1 MTNVFTRPLPTLP
14 HVGYLEDLQSFPDW
28 LPLPAHI
35 TPDQHPIYAPTGI
48 EGIAH
53 HTQNLYRSESW
64 DLDAGLYTLNAY
76 FMGQWIETSVT
87 LSEHILTLQ
96 QNIQIAPGHGVV
108 LVELSQ
114 GESRWTVMIRA
125 LLPLLSEE
133 NETPPRFQIYKTL
146 LQQKAHTLELD
157 TQKHP
162 PLPGNVS
169 LQLRHGIQRSLFGIQ
184 QQPSVL
190 DVTGQ
195 RVAISA
201 EEAYGR
207 LADLLL
213 AHRPPYGRTLV
224 YADGD
229 LDLFDYFA
237 LQEVGRLLG
246 IRNLHGSS
254 SWGAEALATGQA
266 LLKTQVHHT
275 LEDILSLSQP
285 VFLFNGWNGL
295 IHHPVAFEK
304 LVEHPTAHIWII
316 DSLMQES
323 AKYLLAQHP
332 RCEVMLIRPG
342 SEGILALCLARCL
355 MENHGFSDSAPGFKD
370 YAAVTQSSIFELDPM
385 IAELVADPQD
395 TEHLKE
401 QILRLASALAN
412 PEQQAAHIPGNSLYQ
427 SGGTQAYCLWHNLLE
442 LVNKRYEWQSFDT
455 RNEGQQITHF
465 GPHRFFGNVPMSE
478 TGCQQAALR
487 MGLPEDA
494 YATLHT
500 ENVRPIQDFLSPSQ
514 GNQREL
520 IICIGHGLEARWIR
534 DHDQW
539 YEKVRST
546 DAVLVVLDS
555 MPGPFMQRHAALCL
569 PLSPEMSQYQLRQ
582 EGCSRWYHD
591 LPQKKAPKHT
601 HSTATWLYRTMDVLT
616 QALQHSTH
624 IQKGHPDLARHQDY
638 LSLRFSSQKLPYK
651 ETEICRQT
659 LWERMQAYMEYQG
672 VYETPWEALFTET
685 TVALEPPPSG
695 IFHYFAPQ
703 LNDFSQPR
711 EPVLNIGSSV
721 PNASFQQVR
730 HAINASTRGHAYDYG
745 TMPKERVLFI
755 SPLLAEQQGLSNG
768 NRVELGQTGVSP
780 IQCQVAI
787 SHDLKDK
794 TLYFSHYL
802 SQEELNTRQVMP
814 WSRFRAQICPY
825 SQVPL
830 LKKVQVECNPLISK
844 EPSHA

>member
-14 HVGYLEDLQSFPDW
+14 HVGYLADLQHYPAW
-28 LPLPAHI
+28 LPLPEHI
-35 TPDQHPIYAPTGI
+35 TPHQHPVYAPPGI
-48 EGIAH
+48 EGLAH
-53 HTQNLYRSESW
+53 HTQHLYRSESW
-64 DLDAGLYTLNAY
+64 DLEAGSYTLNAY
-76 FMGQWIETSVT
+76 FMGQWIETEAV
-87 LSEHILTLQ
+87 LADHILTLAQ
-96 QNIQIAPGHGVV
+96 DIQIATDDGVV
-108 LVELSQ
+108 LVEMAQ
-114 GESRWTVMIRA
+114 GEARWTIMIKA
-125 LLPLLSEE
+125 LERL
-133 NETPPRFQIYKTL
+133 NDHQPRFQVYKTL
-146 LQQKAHTLELD
+146 LQHKAHTLSLD

-162 PLPGNVS
+162 PLPGNIS
-169 LQLRHGIQRSLFGIQ
+169 LQLNQGTQRSLFGIQ

-195 RVAISA
+195 RVPLSA

-254 SWGAEALATGQA
+254 VWGAEALAAGQS
-266 LLKTQVHHT
+266 LLNSSVHNT
-275 LEDILSLSQP
+275 LDDLLAMRQP

-304 LVEHPTAHIWII
+304 LAEHPTAQIWII

-342 SEGILALCLARCL
+342 SEGLLALCVARCL
-355 MENHGFSDSAPGFKD
+355 IEKHGFGDTTAPGFKD
-370 YAAVTQSSIFELDPM
+370 YAAVTQSSIFELEPM
-385 IAELVADPQD
+385 VAELVADPQD

-401 QILRLASALAN
+401 QILRLADALAN
-412 PEQQAAHIPGNSLYQ
+412 PEQQAAHTPGNSLYQ
-427 SGGTQAYCLWHNLLE
+427 SGGTQAYCLWHNVLQ
-442 LVNKRYEWQSFDT
+442 LVDKRFEWQSFDT
-455 RNEGQQITHF
+455 RNEGQQIEHF
-465 GPHRFFGNVPMSE
+465 SPHRFFGNLPMTES
-478 TGCQQAALR
+478 GCQQAARR
-487 MGLPEDA
+487 MGLPENT
-494 YATLHT
+494 YTPLHT
-500 ENVRPIQDFLSPSQ
+500 ENVRPIQEFLAPSQ
-514 GNQREL
+514 GHQREL

-555 MPGPFMQRHAALCL
+555 MPGPFMLRHAALCL
-569 PLSPEMSQYQLRQ
+569 PLSPEISQYQLRQ

-591 LPQKKAPKHT
+591 LPKKQAPEHT
-601 HSTATWLYRTMDVLT
+601 HSTTTWLYRTMEVLT

-624 IQKGHPDLARHQDY
+624 IQKGHPDLERHLDY
-638 LSLRFSSQKLPYK
+638 LTLRFSSQQLPYK
-651 ETEICRQT
+651 GTEICRQA
-659 LWERMQAYMEYQG
+659 LWERMQSYMEHSG
-672 VYETPWEALFTET
+672 IFSTPWEALFTEAT
-685 TVALEPPPSG
+685 LDLEPPPTDT
-695 IFHYFAPQ
+695 FHYFVPQ
-703 LNDFSQPR
+703 FNDFSQPR
-711 EPVLNIGSSV
+711 ESVLNIGGST
-721 PNASFQQVR
+721 PNATFQQVR

-745 TMPKERVLFI
+745 TMPKARALFI
-755 SPLLAEQQGLSNG
+755 SPQLAKQHKLENQSL
-768 NRVELGQTGVSP
+768 VELRQAGVAP
-780 IQCQVAI
+780 IQCQVEI

-802 SQEELNTRQVMP
+802 SQDELNTRQVMP
-814 WSRFRAQICPY
+814 WSRFRAQVCPY

-830 LKKVQVECNPLISK
+830 LKKVQVECNPLTGQ
-844 EPSHA
+844 ELPHA